1 MFRLYNSLASEHL
14 YRTSKYEYD
23 ALPGMTHGDWVQ
35 EGIAWIAPDEGNP
48 VYRLY
53 NSGLGDHHYTVNV
66 SERNTLIAYHG
77 WLDEGIAFYSAREPN
92 GYSVY
97 RVYNGGLKRGQHHY
111 TLNSSERET
120 LVKYHDWVNEG
131 VGWYAVGELLTLKP
145 LTLDSVMAGLPQAY
159 LDMVINCVG

>member
-1 MFRLYNSLASEHL
+1 MFRLYDSLASEHL
-14 YRTSKYEYD
+14 YTTSKYEYD

-77 WLDEGIAFYSAREPN
+77 WLDEGIAFYSAREPD
-92 GYSVY
+92 GYAVY
-97 RVYNGGLKRGQHHY
+97 RVYNGGLKWGTASLHTQLFRTGCTGPISRLGQ
-111 TLNSSERET
+111 RRRW
-120 LVKYHDWVNEG
+120 LVCSG
-131 VGWYAVGELLTLKP
+131 GLLTLKP